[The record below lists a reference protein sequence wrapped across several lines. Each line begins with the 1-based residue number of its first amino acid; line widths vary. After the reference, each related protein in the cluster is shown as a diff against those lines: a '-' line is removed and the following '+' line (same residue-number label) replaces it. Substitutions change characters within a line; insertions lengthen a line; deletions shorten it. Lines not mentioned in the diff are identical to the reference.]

1 MQDWFN
7 FLKSIYVFQC
17 FNKLKK
23 KKQITISIDAE
34 KKWQNSTSIYDK
46 KTSLS
51 KLENN
56 FFKLIK
62 GIYEKRTA
70 NIILISFLKVNNWAL
85 SH

>member
-34 KKWQNSTSIYDK
+34 KNDK
-46 KTSLS
+46 IQHLFMTKKQVS
-51 KLENN
+51 
-56 FFKLIK
+56 
-62 GIYEKRTA
+62 A
-70 NIILISFLKVNNWAL
+70 N
-85 SH
+85 